1 MIPIKRD
8 KTSAPALAA
17 GLDIIE
23 FLAANKVAG
32 FSQLC
37 SILPMSK
44 ASVSRILKALSARG
58 YVRKSESDGKWYP
71 GARMGMIRGG
81 MPVSELLRT
90 EAPAVL
96 KSFVDATGNT
106 AHCVYW
112 SGHEFQVVAKE
123 QREGGIVMLDV
134 GSIARDLSLSPWGW
148 LFFLSLDK
156 DGRKE
161 ALRHVKNPEFLKKRM
176 PVWSKHIKEN
186 GFAFDDHEI
195 FPERMRLGAPVYDG
209 GGKLVGAIGTS
220 GTKLS
225 VPPEKFDDF
234 TFELRRHADMLSG
247 KLRNSIA

>member
-1 MIPIKRD
+1 MIPLKRG
-8 KTSAPALAA
+8 KTSAPALDA

-71 GARMGMIRGG
+71 GARMSMIGG
-81 MPVSELLRT
+81 MPVSELLRA

-112 SGHEFQVVAKE
+112 SGHEFQVIAKE
-123 QREGGIVMLDV
+123 QREGGIVMMDV
-134 GSIARDLSLSPWGW
+134 GSIVRDLSLSPWGW
-148 LFFLSLDK
+148 LFFLSLDNE
-156 DGRKE
+156 GRKE

-176 PVWSKHIKEN
+176 PVWAKYIKEN
-186 GFAFDDHEI
+186 GFALDDHEI
-195 FPERMRLGAPVYDG
+195 FHERMRLGAPVFDG
-209 GGKLVGAIGTS
+209 NGKLVGAIGTS
-220 GTKLS
+220 CTRLS

-234 TFELRRHADMLSG
+234 TSELLHHADMLSG
-247 KLRNSIA
+247 KLRNLMH